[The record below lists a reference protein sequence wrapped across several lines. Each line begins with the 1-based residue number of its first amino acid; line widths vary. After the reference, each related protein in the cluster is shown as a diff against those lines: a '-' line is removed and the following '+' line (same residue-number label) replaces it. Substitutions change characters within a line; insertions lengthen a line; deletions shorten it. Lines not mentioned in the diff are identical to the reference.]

1 MNTKILLFILI
12 HVIGA
17 IIAVIIHYKTGIF
30 EEAAKKISSDKA
42 TNFNGGSLGWVEK
55 IEVDSTF
62 QPIVS
67 ELSVGEVSEPFL
79 AGDGYHLL
87 RLEDMKQVRDYT
99 LEDDF
104 MKVETFAINYMEDQ
118 KLRELIK
125 KWREEVHIEIRMKE

>member
-1 MNTKILLFILI
+1 M
-12 HVIGA
+12 
-17 IIAVIIHYKTGIF
+17 
-30 EEAAKKISSDKA
+30 
-42 TNFNGGSLGWVEK
+42 
-55 IEVDSTF
+55 DSTF